1 MNEPKILIVDDDP
14 ALLQALPETLFLR
27 MEGVRVDACDSA
39 IAALDLIAST
49 DYDAIIADI
58 KMPGMDGLVLLSQ
71 ISKLRPDTPTLLI
84 TGHGDQDLAIQ
95 ALRGGAYDLIQK
107 PIERDYFL
115 ASLMRAIQSRQL
127 QREVEAKQLALERHA
142 HALEQIIEERTRELR
157 EANRLKDEF
166 LAVVSH
172 ELRTPLS
179 SILSWAQM
187 LRTENLDQ
195 ATCAV
200 AYEVIERNAKS
211 QRRLIE
217 DLLDISRIVN
227 GKLSLEVRPVGLL
240 AVVKTAIETMRPSIV
255 AKGIQL
261 QTMLDPA
268 VGLVSGDAS
277 RLQQVVLNLL
287 SNAIKFTPEGGLM
300 EVGLQQASSQVEIV
314 VKDSGRG
321 ISAEFLPYI
330 FDRFR
335 QADVATPKSQGG
347 LGLGLAIVRQLVE
360 MQGGTI
366 QADSPGEG
374 QGATFTVRLPQTV
387 VAEQEVSQ
395 EVNQMQASLKPEGR
409 VPLGT
414 FRPLEGFRVLVVD
427 DAADARELLVAVL
440 EHGGAEVTA
449 VASAA
454 EALEA
459 LVRWRPHVLM
469 SDIGMPVE
477 DGFDLIRKVRALRP
491 EQGGDIPALALT
503 SYTRFEERTRA
514 LSAGFQVHMSK
525 PFDPAE
531 LVEVTANLARRR
543 TTKVLVQNQ

>member
-1 MNEPKILIVDDDP
+1 
-14 ALLQALPETLFLR
+14 
-27 MEGVRVDACDSA
+27 
-39 IAALDLIAST
+39 
-49 DYDAIIADI
+49 
-58 KMPGMDGLVLLSQ
+58 
-71 ISKLRPDTPTLLI
+71 
-84 TGHGDQDLAIQ
+84 
-95 ALRGGAYDLIQK
+95 
-107 PIERDYFL
+107 
-115 ASLMRAIQSRQL
+115 QL
-127 QREVEAKQLALERHA
+127 QREVEAKQLTLERHA
-142 HALEQIIEERTRELR
+142 HVLEQIIEERTRELR

-217 DLLDISRIVN
+217 DLLDISRLVN

-287 SNAIKFTPEGGLM
+287 SNAIKFTPGGGLI
-300 EVGLQQASSQVEIV
+300 EVRLQQTNYQAEIV
-314 VKDSGRG
+314 VKDTGRG
-321 ISAEFLPYI
+321 ISAAFLPYV

-335 QADVATPKSQGG
+335 QAEAATSKPHGG

-360 MQGGTI
+360 MHDGTI
-366 QADSPGEG
+366 QADSPGDG
-374 QGATFTVRLPQTV
+374 KGATFTVRLPQRM
-387 VAEQEVSQ
+387 VADQEVSQ
-395 EVNQMQASLKPEGR
+395 DGSQKQASLALGGSI
-409 VPLGT
+409 PLGT
-414 FRPLEGFRVLVVD
+414 FRPLDGFRVLVVD
-427 DAADARELLVAVL
+427 DDADARELLIAVL

-449 VASAA
+449 VASAG
-454 EALEA
+454 EALQA
-459 LVRWRPHVLM
+459 LPRLKPHVLV
-469 SDIGMPVE
+469 SDIGMPIE
-477 DGFDLIRKVRALRP
+477 DGFDLIRKVRTLGP
-491 EQGGDIPALALT
+491 EQGGDVPALALT
-503 SYTRFEERTRA
+503 SYARFEERMLA
-514 LSAGFQVHMSK
+514 LTAGFQVHM
-525 PFDPAE
+525 
-531 LVEVTANLARRR
+531 
-543 TTKVLVQNQ
+543 